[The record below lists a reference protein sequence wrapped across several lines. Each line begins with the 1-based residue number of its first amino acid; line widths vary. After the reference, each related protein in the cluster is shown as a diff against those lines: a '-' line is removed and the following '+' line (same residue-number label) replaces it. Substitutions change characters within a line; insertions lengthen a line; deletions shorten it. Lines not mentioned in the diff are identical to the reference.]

1 MKKKQLEE
9 FWGDVPENVEFAG
22 AGWPHK
28 ITVKTRIRDAEK
40 LALKR
45 IRSFAKLIGHAVI
58 KYTYWS
64 GQNPDF
70 LNGTDRTPKEYTIE
84 AMSYTRVKRT

>member
-1 MKKKQLEE
+1 MKKRLEE
-9 FWGDVPENVEFAG
+9 FWEEVPENVKFVGEGF
-22 AGWPHK
+22 PHK

-45 IRSFAKLIGHAVI
+45 IRSFAKLIGRAVI

-70 LNGTDRTPKEYTIE
+70 LDGIDRTPREYTIE
-84 AMSYTRVKRT
+84 AMSYIGIKRT